1 MSILLLLKRTVPV
14 FTVVSSRIRENAAPA
29 CSQASV
35 QAESPKSLYDTEL
48 ASFAMDGYDVTA
60 ARGFIDLF
68 GLPMQVRGLKHKPK
82 L

>member
-1 MSILLLLKRTVPV
+1 PAPEPEPEPEPEDK
-14 FTVVSSRIRENAAPA
+14 VVTGEVKVKLYKGTAMAVEA
-29 CSQASV
+29 T
-35 QAESPKSLYDTEL
+35 SPKSLYDPEL
-48 ASFAMDGYDVTA
+48 ASFAMDGYDITA

>member
-1 MSILLLLKRTVPV
+1 MLALRVDVLMPRTSDMS
-14 FTVVSSRIRENAAPA
+14 
-29 CSQASV
+29 
-35 QAESPKSLYDTEL
+35 
-48 ASFAMDGYDVTA
+48 SFAMSGYDITA